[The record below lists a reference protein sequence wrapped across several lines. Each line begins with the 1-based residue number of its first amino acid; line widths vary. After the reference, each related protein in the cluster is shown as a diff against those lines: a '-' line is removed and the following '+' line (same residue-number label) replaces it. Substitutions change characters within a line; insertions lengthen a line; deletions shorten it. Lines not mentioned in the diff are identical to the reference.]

1 MALVTLEEAK
11 RQLGLRPNEPS
22 PDDVELQLYVDAL
35 PKVIE
40 GYVGVVEQRQ
50 VTDLLPGSGGGR
62 GRRRQALAL
71 LHPPV
76 VSVTSLAG
84 GGYTY
89 PTDSL
94 TVDALSGIVTRSDGS
109 TFPDE
114 TFTVTYTAGRAEVPP
129 NIKLAALMLL
139 QHLWRTQRPARSG
152 ALAGGGDDYSVQ
164 NPIPG
169 MGYAVPNRVLEL
181 LQLSDGLPPGVA

>member
-1 MALVTLEEAK
+1 MALVTLDEAK
-11 RQLGLRPNEPS
+11 RQLGLRLDPS

-35 PKVIE
+35 PAAIE

-50 VTDLLPGSGGGR
+50 FTDTLPGPGGGR
-62 GRRRQALAL
+62 DRGRRHALAL

-76 VSVTSLAG
+76 VAVTSLAG

-89 PTDSL
+89 PADTL
-94 TVDALSGIVTRSDGS
+94 TLDGPAGIVTRTDGAA
-109 TFPDE
+109 FPAG

-129 NIKLAALMLL
+129 TIKLAALMLL
-139 QHLWRTQRPARSG
+139 QHLWRTQRPSRSG

-169 MGYAVPNRVLEL
+169 FGYAVPNRVLEL
-181 LQLSDGLPPGVA
+181 LQPYRLPPGVA

>member
-1 MALVTLEEAK
+1 MALVTLDEAK
-11 RQLGLRPNEPS
+11 RQLGMRLEPS

-35 PKVIE
+35 PNVIE

-50 VTDLLPGSGGGR
+50 VTDVLPGSGGGYS
-62 GRRRQALAL
+62 RRQALAL

-76 VSVTSLAG
+76 VSVTSLTG
-84 GGYTY
+84 DGYVY
-89 PTDSL
+89 PTDTL
-94 TVDALSGIVTRSDGS
+94 TVNGLAGIVIRSDGG

-169 MGYAVPNRVLEL
+169 FGYAVPNRVLEL